1 MLIRPALYQDIV
13 FNIFSEM
20 KENEILDYQ
29 KIVSPENTSK
39 FIQVAKDFIKL
50 DPLPYH
56 YLEFSDDYSLLKKKA
71 KVFSP
76 NPLKQELK

>member
-50 DPLPYH
+50 DPLPDH
-56 YLEFSDDYSLLKKKA
+56 YLEFSDDYSLLKKKP
-71 KVFSP
+71 KVSSP
-76 NPLKQELK
+76 NPLKRELK